1 MKENAQSILIENRI
15 ATVAKNL
22 TNGKMSLGKLS
33 KIQPRI
39 TQVFG
44 NVLVYNGVNIYAQ
57 S

>member
-1 MKENAQSILIENRI
+1 MNENAQSILTMNRI

-22 TNGKMSLGKLS
+22 TNGNMSLGKLS

-39 TQVFG
+39 TQIFG